1 MIVVSDETT
10 QDNGDNA
17 LPSDRF
23 FELDAIPMDG
33 FVVLAARGEIDLT
46 TAPALA
52 DAIASHLADAP
63 YGLIVDLSDVDFLA
77 SAGMTALLEGHQ
89 IAHRSEKRLSVV
101 ANGRGTSR
109 PMKMMGLDQE
119 LSLHTTLQDALSD
132 FR

>member
-1 MIVVSDETT
+1 MIVVTDET
-10 QDNGDNA
+10 QANGDIA
-17 LPSDRF
+17 LPPDRL

-33 FVVLAARGEIDLT
+33 VVVLAARGEIDLT

-63 YGLIVDLSDVDFLA
+63 YGLIVDLSNVDFLA
-77 SAGMTALLEGHQ
+77 SAGMTVLLEGHQ
-89 IAHRSEKRLSVV
+89 IAYRSEKRFRVV

-119 LSLHTTLQDALSD
+119 LSLHATLPDALSD